1 MRKLAEQM
9 KPAGVDAG
17 RRRLMTGA
25 VSVGAAVGLGLTT
38 VTAQADPAVEQKTAA
53 KPTGYHE
60 TDHIRRYYRSAREI

>member
-1 MRKLAEQM
+1 MKKLAEQRT
-9 KPAGVDAG
+9 PARVDVA

-25 VSVGAAVGLGLTT
+25 VGVGAAAGLGLANIN
-38 VTAQADPAVEQKTAA
+38 VQAGPVAEQNKDT

>member
-1 MRKLAEQM
+1 MTKLAEQK

-25 VSVGAAVGLGLTT
+25 VSVGAAAGLGLTT
-38 VTAQADPAVEQKTAA
+38 ITAQAAPAVKQTTTT
-53 KPTGYHE
+53 KPAGYHE